1 MSLNAVIRWLKPRE
15 MVFFDLLDEAAANV
29 LASAQL
35 FDQGLRSGD
44 SSTWADLRRE
54 MKDLEHKGDEL
65 THDILDRLNL
75 TFVTPLERE
84 DIMELAH
91 ALDDV
96 VDKLD
101 AVAERFVL
109 YRIESVLP
117 SALELSNLAVE
128 GAVEVVVLIRSL
140 RTMSDGKEIS
150 RRIRHVHT
158 LENKADSVYHT
169 ALAQIFEDPKD
180 PILLIKWKEILDIL
194 EQATDDIKR
203 VAQVVGSTMM
213 KNA

>member
-1 MSLNAVIRWLKPRE
+1 MSLNAVMRWLKPRE
-15 MVFFDLLDEAAANV
+15 MVFFDLLDESAANV
-29 LASAQL
+29 LASAQF
-35 FDQGLRSGD
+35 FDQGLRAGN

-54 MKDLEHKGDEL
+54 MKELEHKGDEL

-109 YRIESVLP
+109 YRIEHVLP
-117 SALELSNLAVE
+117 AAMELSNLAVE
-128 GAVEVVVLIRSL
+128 GALEVVVLIRSL

-158 LENKADSVYHT
+158 LENKADSVYHA

-194 EQATDDIKR
+194 EEATDDIKL